1 MGHAAEIQA
10 PKGLSATRYV
20 GAHMSSF
27 IANYKVGK
35 KESFMYGGENKNKQ
49 KLWFDYDLTAVYTTR
64 KADLTLPY
72 FFYASLININELDN

>member
-27 IANYKVGK
+27 IAKYKGGK
-35 KESFMYGGENKNKQ
+35 NESFM
-49 KLWFDYDLTAVYTTR
+49 
-64 KADLTLPY
+64 
-72 FFYASLININELDN
+72 